1 MDRVDGVALHD
12 TVGADAGGGA
22 AIEVIVLG
30 AVEVLAVKAGAVDVG
45 AGFASVEGLVVVNG
59 VAVDAGV
66 VVVVKADAIDIGVA
80 TVAEVLES
88 GAITAVAVVVVDV
101 VTVTCC
107 DTISDDPADASF
119 SASRDAAGDIV
130 CLLALAV
137 VVVELDDVVDLIRAS
152 PSCIYSGPE
161 PFEPPDVV

>member
-80 TVAEVLES
+80 AVVAKDVEAVLES
-88 GAITAVAVVVVDV
+88 GAITAVAVVVVEV

-107 DTISDDPADASF
+107 DSISDDPIIARFA
-119 SASRDAAGDIV
+119 ASRAAAGDME
-130 CLLALAV
+130 CLLVVAVAV
-137 VVVELDDVVDLIRAS
+137 V
-152 PSCIYSGPE
+152 
-161 PFEPPDVV
+161 